1 MIEDQVKEE
10 IKDAAINF
18 GSLLTSWNK
27 WPKSANWK
35 FVGKGG
41 KKRPQRSVLVVI
53 TVNWKEE

>member
-18 GSLLTSWNK
+18 GPLLTSWNK

-41 KKRPQRSVLVVI
+41 NKKATEVCISCD
-53 TVNWKEE
+53 NC